1 MGEGVKAKNEKW
13 WTRAYARTRESF
25 TRNEAVRRK
34 TTLTKNSSLFDSNA
48 VRCATDQALA

>member
-34 TTLTKNSSLFDSNA
+34 ERSQLSSCCNSNA
-48 VRCATDQALA
+48 VRCATGQALA